1 MYVNRDIHSG
11 CYLYNK
17 DDAKNPT
24 KLVIIKKGGPVGS
37 SLQYLLSLCSIGI
50 HR

>member
-24 KLVIIKKGGPVGS
+24 SPVVNKKGGPEDPPFI
-37 SLQYLLSLCSIGI
+37 Y
-50 HR
+50 H